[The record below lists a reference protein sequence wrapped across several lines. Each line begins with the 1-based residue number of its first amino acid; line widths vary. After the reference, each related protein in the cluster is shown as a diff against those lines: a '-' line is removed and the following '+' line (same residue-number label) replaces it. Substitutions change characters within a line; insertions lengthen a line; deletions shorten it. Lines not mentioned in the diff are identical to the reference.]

1 MKVHDMLVEER
12 RRMADLL
19 DGLDEGQLA
28 TPSLSQGWTVHD
40 VGAHLTTYLKF
51 GQAKIY
57 WGIATKAA
65 NFDRL
70 NREMTARAAR
80 KSTAELTAML
90 RRWATSKTTIPRS
103 GYDPILTDIL
113 LHDYDVRVP
122 LGIERDMPEDRLWVA
137 FQHLAAK
144 PSPGYAVG
152 SRLAGLRLE
161 AVDTGWASGNGA
173 VVRGNAESLVLAM
186 SGRAVGLDA
195 LEGEGLPLLRERV
208 AAPPPRGALERLMTV
223 VKVVV
228 DPIPADRRSRNAL
241 GGS

>member
-1 MKVHDMLVEER
+1 
-12 RRMADLL
+12 MADLL
-19 DGLDEGQLA
+19 DGLDPGQLA
-28 TPSLSQGWTVHD
+28 TPSLSTGWTVHD
-40 VGAHLTTYLKF
+40 VGAHLITYLRF
-51 GQAKIY
+51 GQLKIY
-57 WGIATKAA
+57 YGIVTMAA
-65 NFDRL
+65 DFDRL
-70 NREMTARAAR
+70 NRELTARAAR
-80 KSTAELTAML
+80 MPTSEIAARL

-103 GYDPILTDIL
+103 GYDPVLADIL
-113 LHDYDVRVP
+113 LHDYDIRVP
-122 LGIERDMPEDRLWVA
+122 LGIGRDMPEDRLWVA

-161 AVDTGWASGNGA
+161 AEDTGWVSGSGA
-173 VVRGNAESLVLAM
+173 VVRGDAESLVLAM

-208 AAPPPRGALERLMTV
+208 AAPPPRGPLERLKTV

-228 DPIPADRRSRNAL
+228 DPPPVERRSRDAI

>member
-19 DGLDEGQLA
+19 DGLDAGQLA
-28 TPSLSQGWTVHD
+28 TASLSTGWTVHD

-51 GQAKIY
+51 GQLKLY
-57 WGIATKAA
+57 WGIVSMAA
-65 NFDRL
+65 DFDRL
-70 NREMTARAAR
+70 NRELTARAAR
-80 KSTAELTAML
+80 LPTAEITSRL
-90 RRWATSKTTIPRS
+90 RRWSTSRTTIPRS
-103 GYDPILTDIL
+103 GYDPVLTDII

-144 PSPGYAVG
+144 PSPGYAMG

-161 AVDTGWASGNGA
+161 ATDTGWRSGSGA
-173 VVRGNAESLVLAM
+173 VVRGEAESLVLAM
-186 SGRAVGLDA
+186 SGRAVGLDV
-195 LEGEGLPLLRERV
+195 LTGDGVPLLRERV
-208 AAPPPRGALERLMTV
+208 AAPPPRTALERLKTV

-228 DPIPADRRSRNAL
+228 DPIPPDRRSRNAT
-241 GGS
+241 SNP